1 MSFGFG
7 IGDVILACRGVVSVY
22 QRCKNAP
29 KEIHDVTDDVK
40 RMEAT
45 LGLLGRVIGDEKSF
59 IEDHT
64 EEMQVLRQE
73 S

>member
-7 IGDVILACRGVVSVY
+7 IGDVILACQGVVAVY

-29 KEIHDVTDDVK
+29 KEIDDVADDVK

-59 IEDHT
+59 IEDHS
-64 EEMQVLRQE
+64 EEM
-73 S
+73 